1 MILAHCYAHLRVRPY
16 VHTSYSIFESTHHV
30 AIAAGVNEY
39 IYGKYFYEARRRCA
53 LTRDRETQDQ
63 LLALLDQGCSTT
75 REVRG
80 RERVWEA
87 APFVWC

>member
-1 MILAHCYAHLRVRPY
+1 MILAHCYAHLCVRPY
-16 VHTSYSIFESTHHV
+16 VHTSCSILESTHHA
-30 AIAAGVNEY
+30 AIAAGANEY
-39 IYGKYFYEARRRCA
+39 IYGKELYEARRRCA
-53 LTRDRETQDQ
+53 LTRDWVAQDQ

-87 APFVWC
+87 ALFVWC